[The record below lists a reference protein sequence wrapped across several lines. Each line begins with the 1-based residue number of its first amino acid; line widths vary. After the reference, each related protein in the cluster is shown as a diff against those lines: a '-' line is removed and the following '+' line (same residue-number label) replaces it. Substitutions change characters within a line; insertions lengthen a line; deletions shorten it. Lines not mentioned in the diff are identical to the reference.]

1 VRSSVW
7 SVWDAVENVT
17 KGPLLITKVGRYF
30 PKYVPRFELR
40 HPVHLNTESTSK
52 RVLSAPNCPPADRV
66 LRHKRVSDIC
76 DGNAIQG
83 RQHGGQHAYR
93 AE

>member
-1 VRSSVW
+1 MRLSSK
-7 SVWDAVENVT
+7 NQVT
-17 KGPLLITKVGRYF
+17 IPV
-30 PKYVPRFELR
+30 VVLR
-40 HPVHLNTESTSK
+40 EIG
-52 RVLSAPNCPPADRV
+52 V

-83 RQHGGQHAYR
+83 RQHSGQQAYR